1 MNINMKDTKNI
12 SMAQLS
18 SFLKG
23 TTDVIEFEVNRKGN
37 KNKQHVYDWI
47 SNALIKFSYF
57 RLNKLGKGLVLSYI
71 VKLTSL
77 SKSHVKKL
85 TKIKRENKKL
95 LVKDSSQNGYHLRY
109 TNEDIFRLVETD
121 KAHLRLSAKATKE
134 ILYREYHKYGKVEY
148 ENISKISSSHIYN
161 VRKKNRVYISNTLI
175 YTKTN
180 PVNNSI
186 GIRKKPNN
194 QGIPGY
200 FRIDSVHQGDE
211 DKEKGVYHINLIDE
225 VTQFEIVA
233 AVEGISEQ
241 FLIPVLKEMLN
252 SVPYKVINFH
262 SDNGSEY
269 INYTVA
275 KLLNKLNVTQTKSRS
290 RRSNDNALVESKNA
304 SIIRKHMGRTFIART
319 NASIINIFYKEHLN
333 IYINY
338 HRPCYFSRDAI
349 DKRGKIVKKY
359 DTILTPYEK
368 FKSLPDFEK
377 YLNEGVTKESLEEL
391 SMRESDNECAT
402 KLQKAKQK
410 LFEKF

>member
-23 TTDVIEFEVNRKGN
+23 TTDAIEFEVNRKGN

-47 SNALIKFSYF
+47 SNTLIKFSYF
-57 RLNKLGKGLVLSYI
+57 RLSKLGKGLVLSYI

-85 TKIKRENKKL
+85 TKIKRVNKKL
-95 LVKDSSQNGYHLRY
+95 SVKDSSQNGYHLRY

-121 KAHLRLSAKATKE
+121 KAHLKLSAKATKE

-175 YTKTN
+175 YTKTS

-211 DKEKGVYHINLIDE
+211 DKEKGVYHINLVDE
-225 VTQFEIVA
+225 VTQWEIVA

-241 FLIPVLKEMLN
+241 FLIPILKEMLN

-338 HRPCYFSRDAI
+338 HRPCYFSRDTI

-377 YLNEGVTKESLEEL
+377 YLNDGVTKESLEEL
-391 SMRESDNECAT
+391 CMRESDNECAT